1 MTTLT
6 GMFRI
11 TVEPDVDGGNNRDV
25 VKYYYVLANSHNLA
39 ARYGQQKWYDEMAL
53 RVTTTEVPF
62 AEISGSEKGTVTTT
76 IPHEKAGKS
85 ITRKMKN
92 RE

>member
-1 MTTLT
+1 MTALT

-11 TVEPDVDGGNNRDV
+11 TVEPDVDGSNNFDTVRTF
-25 VKYYYVLANSHNLA
+25 YVLSNSHDLA
-39 ARYGQQKWYDEMAL
+39 ARYGQQKWYDEIAL
-53 RVTTTEVPF
+53 RVTTTQVPF

-76 IPHEKAGKS
+76 IPHESKGQS
-85 ITRKMKN
+85 VTRKMKN

>member
-11 TVEPDVDGGNNRDV
+11 TVQPDVDGGDDGTR
-25 VKYYYVLANSHNLA
+25 YYYVLANSHDLA
-39 ARYGQQKWYDEMAL
+39 ARYGQQKWYDEIAL
-53 RVTTTEVPF
+53 RVTTTQVPF
-62 AEISGSEKGTVTTT
+62 AEITGSEKGTVTTT
-76 IPHEKAGKS
+76 IPHESKGQS
-85 ITRKMKN
+85 VTRKMKN